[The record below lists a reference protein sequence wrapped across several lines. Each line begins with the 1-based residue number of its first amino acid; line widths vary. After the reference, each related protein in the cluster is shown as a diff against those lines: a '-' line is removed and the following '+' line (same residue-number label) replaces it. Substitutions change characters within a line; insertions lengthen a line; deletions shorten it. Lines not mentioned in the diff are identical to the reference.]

1 MKKAL
6 GGIDTKGM
14 ANIQSSLS
22 RIATMTGSL
31 DKLSASI
38 DNLASKMKGVS
49 NIKVAPKVDTSG
61 VSTSTN
67 KMGREVEKIEDKMTR
82 LKSIANAA
90 MGGDASAITSFN
102 RKAASLIG
110 DLDVI
115 DEKFKR
121 LGDTRIPT
129 DSFIQI
135 ENQMKSLDDKLKLLQ
150 EDYRNVASGKVSMSD
165 DQFIRLK
172 SEISS
177 TRTELDGLA
186 DKQREMITNGTAFTD
201 PYGSYRESV
210 VSVRSELEAT
220 MNKVN
225 GLKST
230 TDGVRINPEP
240 TVKPLEIIG
249 QKAFEVSKQLAKLGA
264 GTLIH
269 GIKGLGSAFSKL
281 KDSMSDINSR
291 MNKFHGFMDKG
302 FMRILKYGFGIRSL
316 YVGFRRLRKAV
327 VESFGELQKSGA
339 FFQTTKSNIEG
350 LKTSLTTLK
359 FQFGAAFEP
368 IFNAV
373 APALQTLV
381 DYLVKAMNVFSA
393 FTAKLM
399 GKDTYSRAV
408 ASSGAIAG
416 NVGSAAKSA
425 KELNKQ
431 LQGFDELNNLT
442 TNDNSGGGGGGGTG
456 GSGSGVTYVTEQ
468 VDNVLGDFGK
478 ELAKLIKEG
487 DWEGVGA
494 AISEKL
500 TEQLNNIKWEN
511 LKAKAA
517 NFGKNLGDFINGLI
531 TPELFSAIG
540 TTIGESINTVLT
552 GTLSLGE
559 TIKWDNVGESI
570 AAGINAFAKTNPLDL
585 IVENFNVWANGILD
599 AVIKALE
606 KTDFKA
612 IAQNIADGIGKIDVS
627 GIAWKVGKVVD
638 GIVDALNDLLSNKE
652 TWSNLGTKIAD
663 GINGFFKG
671 VDGKDLAKLLN
682 NVTDALFNAITIAVK
697 NIEWKEVGK
706 DIAGFLGNLNVGT
719 VVIAVGAFSVVSGVA
734 GQTLAALASSS
745 IVSNLTTALAANAGT
760 IASVGLKVG
769 GVVLAMAAA
778 ATIGYQFG
786 TTLGQFI
793 ATWLANKGIISK
805 QGADEYMVNSELSF
819 TQKIADIKLAFKE
832 GTLKKAWDAMMDD
845 LLEPVF
851 QEGEQII
858 EKTKSIGEK
867 IIEGIKKGVTNGLQT
882 ISTWVS
888 TKFNAIVTAVKN
900 FFGIHS
906 PSTVFESI
914 GEDLILGLEKGIL
927 NIIDGIKTWLNENVV
942 VKIISS
948 LDFSSFFSKGV
959 ELMTNLQ
966 SGIEEKTSE
975 LQTWFK
981 TNVIDKL
988 SENVVNIKANLA
1000 TTAEELKSKVAA
1012 LKKTL
1017 TDGLKTDIQT
1027 RLKSPKKDNRNK
1039 VKDKIKSWKKS
1050 ISKKITMELDI
1061 TSKIGNGVKKWIQD
1075 HVVNPINKQLGN
1087 WASKHKIVYQKIPNI
1102 AAEGGV
1108 YSNGRWS
1115 SIPQYASGG
1124 VDALKHGSVIVAGEK
1139 GPEVAGHINGRT
1151 EILNKSQLASIMY
1164 TSITRGMAQF
1174 RNAKFASP
1182 DSLGFTG
1189 TVVNTLA
1196 NSIAH
1201 NNDSALIEEQNRL
1214 LAEQNRLLQQI
1225 ANKDVTISSREVFKA
1240 TRREAQNYNNMTG
1253 NSPFIF

>member
-327 VESFGELQKSGA
+327 IESFGELQKSGA

-408 ASSGAIAG
+408 ASSGAVAG

-456 GSGSGVTYVTEQ
+456 GSGSGVTYVTEN

-500 TEQLNNIKWEN
+500 TEQLNNIKWDN

-517 NFGKNLGDFINGLI
+517 KFGKDLGDFINGLI
-531 TPELFSAIG
+531 TPDLFSALG
-540 TTIGESINTVLT
+540 TTIGEAINVALEF
-552 GTLSLGE
+552 GKGVGE
-559 TIKWDNVGESI
+559 AIKWDNLGTSV
-570 AAGINAFAKTNPLDL
+570 AAGINAFVKSNPLAL
-585 IVENFNVWANGILD
+585 IVENFNIWANGILD
-599 AVIKALE
+599 AIIAALE
-606 KTDFKA
+606 KTNFKA

-671 VDGKDLAKLLN
+671 VEGKDLAKLLN
-682 NVTDALFNAITIAVK
+682 NVKDALFDAITIAVK

-706 DIAGFLGNLNVGT
+706 DIAGFLGNLDVGT

-793 ATWLANKGIISK
+793 SAWLSDKGIISK
-805 QGADEYMVNSELSF
+805 GANDEYFAASEMSI
-819 TQKIADIKLAFKE
+819 TQKIADIKLAITEGTFKE
-832 GTLKKAWDAMMDD
+832 GWDAMWDEWMQ
-845 LLEPVF
+845 PVF
-851 QEGEQII
+851 DEGKNIYI
-858 EKTKSIGEK
+858 GISAKFNDTKADLTKEWETLTS
-867 IIEGIKKGVTNGLQT
+867 GIK
-882 ISTWVS
+882 
-888 TKFNAIVTAVKN
+888 
-900 FFGIHS
+900 
-906 PSTVFESI
+906 
-914 GEDLILGLEKGIL
+914 D
-927 NIIDGIKTWLNENVV
+927 VV
-942 VKIISS
+942 
-948 LDFSSFFSKGV
+948 G
-959 ELMTNLQ
+959 
-966 SGIEEKTSE
+966 
-975 LQTWFK
+975 
-981 TNVIDKL
+981 
-988 SENVVNIKANLA
+988 NIKAAVA
-1000 TTAEELKSKVAA
+1000 TKWSDIQSSWTAITSNIKDITANMKAAIATKWDDLKDKWGDITKNIKDKTADMKAKVATKWSDLKSDWNSLIGNFNNVTKYVYLSIGTTWDR
-1012 LKKTL
+1012 LKKQWNS
-1017 TDGLKTDIQT
+1017 LKKKFTGKTVYI
-1027 RLKSPKKDNRNK
+1027 RLALSAT
-1039 VKDKIKSWKKS
+1039 VASIKSWINSNIIGK
-1050 ISKKITMELDI
+1050 LN
-1061 TSKIGNGVKKWIQD
+1061 TSLHKVALFKN
-1075 HVVNPINKQLGN
+1075 VN
-1087 WASKHKIVYQKIPNI
+1087 IPYLK
-1102 AAEGGV
+1102 AEGGV
-1108 YSNGRWS
+1108 TSKPVNAIWGES
-1115 SIPQYASGG
+1115 GAEALIPLERNLGG
-1124 VDALKHGSVIVAGEK
+1124 IKKIANVMLDGLEQAGK
-1139 GPEVAGHINGRT
+1139 YRT
-1151 EILNKSQLASIMY
+1151 
-1164 TSITRGMAQF
+1164 
-1174 RNAKFASP
+1174 FASP
-1182 DSLGFTG
+1182 ESLGFTG
-1189 TVVNTLA
+1189 SISNPNT
-1196 NSIAH
+1196 NTSFGT

-1225 ANKDVTISSREVFKA
+1225 ANKDVTISSREVFNA
-1240 TRREAQNYNNMTG
+1240 TRQEAQNYNNRTG
-1253 NSPFIF
+1253 NSPFLF